1 MSIAYVIE
9 FAVRPGERER
19 FLHLITGVLDA
30 MRHEATYEN
39 AMLHEDASDPLRF
52 LLHEVWSDHDDVIS
66 VQLARPYRREWHEAL
81 PDLLVGDRRIGVWRP
96 ISSETIVAAAQ
107 A

>member
-9 FAVRPGERER
+9 FAVRQSERER

-30 MRHEATYEN
+30 MRNETTYRS
-39 AMLHEDASDPLRF
+39 AMLHEDPGDPLRF
-52 LLHEVWSDHDDVIS
+52 LLHEVWVDHDDVIS

-96 ISSETIVAAAQ
+96 ISSTVVAPAEA
-107 A
+107 